1 MNRIYV
7 VVPAIFCTIAAIFMV
22 THETHA
28 QVSKYAPKVGEPH
41 ADFILPSI
49 DDGKPLQLSDYRG
62 KKVLLMH
69 FASW

>member
-1 MNRIYV
+1 MNRLHAIA
-7 VVPAIFCTIAAIFMV
+7 PAIISVAAILLLASDS
-22 THETHA
+22 HA
-28 QVSKYAPKVGEPH
+28 QVANYSPKVGEPH

-49 DDGKPLQLSDYRG
+49 DDGTAIQLSAYRG